1 MRPALACLLLL
12 ASCAAQPAPAAQA
25 LAPPPAP
32 VATVPDQLWRGTI
45 GCDPIPGVVHK
56 VLVQRFELRVS
67 GGVARYQ
74 RTVLHAD
81 TGIPSDINEHGEG
94 TVTPTGP
101 LTLKGDAQGGQYT
114 YTAEYSGLLPPE
126 GRVARLK
133 GYQHWR
139 FSHLPP
145 ADRACQ
151 ITLRRQ
157 A

>member
-12 ASCAAQPAPAAQA
+12 ASCTAQPGPAAQA
-25 LAPPPAP
+25 PAPPPTP
-32 VATVPDQLWRGTI
+32 VAAGPDQLWRGTI
-45 GCDPIPGVVHK
+45 SCDPIPGVAHK

-67 GGVARYQ
+67 GGVASYE
-74 RTVLHAD
+74 RTVLRGD
-81 TGIPSDINEHGEG
+81 TGIPTDIREHGEG
-94 TVTPTGP
+94 VVAATGP
-101 LTLKGDAQGGQYT
+101 LTLKGEAQGGQYT
-114 YTAEYSGLLPPE
+114 YTAEYSGILSPN
-126 GRVARLK
+126 GRAARLQ

-139 FSHLPP
+139 FAHLPP